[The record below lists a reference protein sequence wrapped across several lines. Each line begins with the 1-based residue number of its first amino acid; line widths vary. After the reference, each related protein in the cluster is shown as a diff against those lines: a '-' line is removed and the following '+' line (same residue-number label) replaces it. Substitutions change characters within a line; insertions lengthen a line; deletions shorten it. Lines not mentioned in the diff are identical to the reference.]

1 MKFSKPNAGFRGPR
15 GQIIKNIQSKLQMP
29 LIDGVFG
36 NDTDNAVRQW
46 QKNNSLGVSGAV
58 DDTTWSQL
66 MQAPPPILMERAL
79 QLTAAFEGNGFE
91 LANGNFDGQGLT
103 WGIIGFT
110 WSNNEV
116 QQILS
121 EAHKIYPVAFS
132 SAFGALEPKILEVL
146 QRDHSGQM
154 QWAYSV
160 SIGSGERILPDW
172 SAAFSA
178 LGAVPE
184 VQAIQLGRVQSRY
197 WSRAAAEAAA
207 LNIQSEL
214 GQALCFDIAVQNGG
228 LDPGEMNTIR
238 AQKASSES
246 ALLTII
252 ANVVADHA
260 RPKYRQDV
268 LTRKM
273 TFATG
278 TGTVHG
284 DQYDISAWG
293 IG

>member
-1 MKFSKPNAGFRGPR
+1 CTG
-15 GQIIKNIQSKLQMP
+15 
-29 LIDGVFG
+29 
-36 NDTDNAVRQW
+36 T
-46 QKNNSLGVSGAV
+46 
-58 DDTTWSQL
+58 
-66 MQAPPPILMERAL
+66 
-79 QLTAAFEGNGFE
+79 
-91 LANGNFDGQGLT
+91 
-103 WGIIGFT
+103 
-110 WSNNEV
+110 
-116 QQILS
+116 
-121 EAHKIYPVAFS
+121 
-132 SAFGALEPKILEVL
+132 
-146 QRDHSGQM
+146 
-154 QWAYSV
+154 
-160 SIGSGERILPDW
+160 GERMLPDW

-197 WSRAAAEAAA
+197 WSCAAADAAA

-228 LDPGEMNTIR
+228 LDTGEMNTIR

-252 ANVVADHA
+252 AHVVADHA